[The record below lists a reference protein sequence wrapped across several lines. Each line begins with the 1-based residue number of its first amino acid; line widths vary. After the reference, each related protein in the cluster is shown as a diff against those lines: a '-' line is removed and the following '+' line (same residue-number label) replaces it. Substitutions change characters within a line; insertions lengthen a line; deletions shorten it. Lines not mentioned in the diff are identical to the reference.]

1 LSRPQRSLRKIF
13 TIYCEGDTEYHYIN
27 HMRKNQGVELSL
39 KPVNM
44 KGGGYLNFLDHVKS
58 DAKNN
63 CLAKFIIVDADKA
76 RDDLGERKNLK
87 LLIDYCSLQNK
98 KGAIPHFLILDSP
111 DFEYVACLHDPN
123 YKNQDTERYIRTVF
137 GFQSLETFKKYEKIY
152 EFLNSD
158 GRSYKDMIGKT
169 KAGEC
174 IIRQRY
180 TISKK
185 RFDVRITQTQYDPE
199 KYWTRGSNIFEFFD
213 VIDW

>member
-1 LSRPQRSLRKIF
+1 MSRPQRSLRKIF

-87 LLIDYCSLQNK
+87 LLIDYCSLQNR
-98 KGAIPHFLILDSP
+98 KGTIPHFLILDSP

-123 YKNQDTERYIRTVF
+123 YKNQDTERYIKTVF
-137 GFQSLETFKKYEKIY
+137 GFESLDSFKKHEKIY

-158 GRSYKDMIGKT
+158 GRSYKDMVDKT
-169 KAGEC
+169 RDGEC
-174 IIRQRY
+174 IICQRY

-185 RFDVRITQTQYDPE
+185 RFEVRIIQTQYDPE
-199 KYWTRGSNIFEFFD
+199 KYWTRGSNMFEFFD